1 MHSCP
6 TATNSLTSILI
17 QFSLQMITQFVINF
31 APLGVCFLVAE
42 QVLVMKS
49 FEETFKGLGAYFG
62 TVVLGLL
69 IHGLIILPIL
79 YGDAL
84 T

>member
-1 MHSCP
+1 
-6 TATNSLTSILI
+6 
-17 QFSLQMITQFVINF
+17 MITQFVINF

-42 QVLVMKS
+42 QVLNMKS
-49 FEETFKGLGAYFG
+49 FEETFKGLGAYVG

-79 YGDAL
+79 YGDARF
-84 T
+84 